1 MNLGQRARGWIVN
14 SYAQFEHLLL
24 DLVVHARSIP
34 DYATLRI
41 PYRTDK
47 RIAEVRRLCSLSGPL
62 EAFSGQ
68 LIELVD
74 RFEAF
79 EEPRLLLVHGF
90 CSVSINDAGNMGFN
104 FKRYRPTKD
113 DPTQM
118 EERTYTLS
126 DLQIERNAF
135 VRFAREAMDL
145 FVEMHRVMGWEG
157 LHLPDPER

>member
-1 MNLGQRARGWIVN
+1 MPSLSISSWTSLCN
-14 SYAQFEHLLL
+14 
-24 DLVVHARSIP
+24 ARSIP